1 MDEKKTT
8 LDSTDWKILVELQ
21 KDARV
26 TFQKIG
32 EAVGMTRPA
41 VRERIIRMEEA
52 GIISGY
58 HAEINVDKLGKS
70 VHVMISFKFDSDR
83 KYPEKPND
91 VLMSLLDSAPEV
103 IRYWEIYG
111 DLDFLVEAAF
121 TTKEDLH
128 RFLDDLRNLGFVRSH
143 LIATSVRGQPQK
155 Q

>member
-8 LDSTDWKILVELQ
+8 LDSTDWKILGELQ

-26 TFQKIG
+26 PFQKIG
-32 EAVGMTRPA
+32 ETVGMTRPA

-70 VHVMISFKFDSDR
+70 VHVMISFKFDSDK

-91 VLMSLLDSAPEV
+91 VLMSLLDSTPEV

-121 TTKEDLH
+121 ATKESLH
-128 RFLDDLRNLGFVRSH
+128 RFLDDLRNYGFVRSH
-143 LIATSVRGQPQK
+143 LIAASARGRPQGK
-155 Q
+155 